1 MALPSTT
8 TTATATT
15 TTTTT
20 TTRRGV
26 FLARHTHVVGASAA
40 ATAELRGC
48 LPRWGVWNVSSTPPP
63 FLFCIGPARRRRH
76 TPPSYPDLH
85 RRSISSRSSPLLEGG
100 TLRFV
105 ESAAPLLLLLR
116 AEREKQ
122 LLSPSPSI
130 QITPPSL
137 SPLLCLSSLSLPFV
151 FSSYFSSSSYLSS
164 SLHNLVSVIS
174 TVETKIEPRKSLTSN
189 DRLAR
194 RCTLVNWRL
203 RGRYFSAACS
213 RSPEGECLSCEY
225 E

>member
-1 MALPSTT
+1 M
-8 TTATATT
+8 
-15 TTTTT
+15 
-20 TTRRGV
+20 
-26 FLARHTHVVGASAA
+26 VGASAA

-137 SPLLCLSSLSLPFV
+137 SPLLCLSSLSPFRFLELLLFFFLFV
-151 FSSYFSSSSYLSS
+151 LVVAQPRLGHFHRGNEDRAEEIFDFQRSSRS
-164 SLHNLVSVIS
+164 SLHA
-174 TVETKIEPRKSLTSN
+174 RKLEIARSL
-189 DRLAR
+189 L
-194 RCTLVNWRL
+194 
-203 RGRYFSAACS
+203 
-213 RSPEGECLSCEY
+213 LSGLLEIAGG
-225 E
+225 